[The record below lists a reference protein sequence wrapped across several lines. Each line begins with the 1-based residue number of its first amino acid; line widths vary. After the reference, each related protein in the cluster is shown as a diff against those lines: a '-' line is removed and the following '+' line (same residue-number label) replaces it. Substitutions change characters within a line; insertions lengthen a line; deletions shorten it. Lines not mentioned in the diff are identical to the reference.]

1 MTSMTKHTLIDCF
14 SLRAR
19 IGWQGLR
26 SDEFKTE
33 GPYLV
38 TGVDFHNGRVDWD
51 DCYHVTEERYAQDKG
66 IQLHEHDLLITKDG
80 TIGKT
85 AVVIDCPKKATL
97 NSGVFVVRAISNEVV
112 PEFLH
117 YVLHSHWFDLF
128 VRNVLTGSTI
138 KHLNQEKFYK
148 FSFEAPGVPIQKK
161 IVEVLES
168 VDTTINETR
177 DVLQKKLHV
186 RDGLIQALLQNG
198 IDKEGNIRSPET
210 HLYKESPIGLFPVD
224 WDIVQI
230 GTIASKVGSGATPRG
245 GESVYTN
252 EGVLFIRSQDVTHDG
267 LVLQDVARIPVSIH
281 NRMKRSR
288 VMRNDVLLNIT
299 GASIGRSC
307 VYDLEEAANVN
318 QHVCI
323 IRLDKDFDTAYL
335 LHKWLFSYGQR
346 QIRILM
352 TGSNREGLNFD
363 QIKKIYFPLIR
374 DVAEVNRISA
384 ILHSADEGIE
394 REKSTLKKYLS
405 IKHGLMQDLL
415 SNEVDVSEI
424 L

>member
-1 MTSMTKHTLIDCF
+1 MAEMTKHTLIDCF

-85 AVVIDCPKKATL
+85 AVVVDCPEKATL
-97 NSGVFVVRAISNEVV
+97 NSGVFVVRAINNEVV

-148 FSFEAPGVPIQKK
+148 FTFEAPDVPTQKK

-168 VDTTINETR
+168 IDAVIDKTREFIAKYTNIKAGMLHDLFETHLEGCAKKPLGEIANIQRGGSPRPIQDYITTAESGINWIKIGDTSPVSKYIESAKEKIIPAGVRHSRKVKPGDFVLSNSMSFGRPYILAIDGCVHDGWLVISDYEESLDIDYLYYVLCSHQVQKQLEQLAAGSTVQNLKSDTVKTVVIPVLEDIDAQKDLAETMALVDDKLANER
-177 DVLQKKLHV
+177 GYLAKLEKTKN
-186 RDGLIQALLQNG
+186 GLIQDLLQN
-198 IDKEGNIRSPET
+198 N
-210 HLYKESPIGLFPVD
+210 L
-224 WDIVQI
+224 
-230 GTIASKVGSGATPRG
+230 
-245 GESVYTN
+245 
-252 EGVLFIRSQDVTHDG
+252 
-267 LVLQDVARIPVSIH
+267 
-281 NRMKRSR
+281 
-288 VMRNDVLLNIT
+288 
-299 GASIGRSC
+299 
-307 VYDLEEAANVN
+307 
-318 QHVCI
+318 
-323 IRLDKDFDTAYL
+323 
-335 LHKWLFSYGQR
+335 
-346 QIRILM
+346 
-352 TGSNREGLNFD
+352 
-363 QIKKIYFPLIR
+363 
-374 DVAEVNRISA
+374 
-384 ILHSADEGIE
+384 
-394 REKSTLKKYLS
+394 
-405 IKHGLMQDLL
+405 
-415 SNEVDVSEI
+415 DVSVLKI
-424 L
+424 

>member
-38 TGVDFHNGRVDWD
+38 TGVDFHNGRVNWD

-85 AVVIDCPKKATL
+85 AVVIDCPEKATL
-97 NSGVFVVRAISNEVV
+97 NSGVFVVRAINNEVV

-148 FSFEAPGVPIQKK
+148 FSFEAPDVLTQKK

-168 VDTTINETR
+168 IDAVIDKTREVIQKYINIKTGMMFDLLKDYSEETFISLDTYAYFFNGDRSKNYPSASDIVSEGCAFINAGHLQDGKVNYEACDYITPQKFKSLHGAKIEQGDILYCLRGTLGKNAFIEEKVVDGTVASSLVVIRPHDINNKFLFYILNSYIEEKQRRAADNGTAQPNLSALSVAAFKVLAPSKPEQDHIVEVLETIDNSIEQER
-177 DVLQKKLHV
+177 DVL
-186 RDGLIQALLQNG
+186 
-198 IDKEGNIRSPET
+198 
-210 HLYKESPIGLFPVD
+210 
-224 WDIVQI
+224 
-230 GTIASKVGSGATPRG
+230 
-245 GESVYTN
+245 
-252 EGVLFIRSQDVTHDG
+252 
-267 LVLQDVARIPVSIH
+267 
-281 NRMKRSR
+281 
-288 VMRNDVLLNIT
+288 
-299 GASIGRSC
+299 
-307 VYDLEEAANVN
+307 
-318 QHVCI
+318 
-323 IRLDKDFDTAYL
+323 
-335 LHKWLFSYGQR
+335 
-346 QIRILM
+346 
-352 TGSNREGLNFD
+352 
-363 QIKKIYFPLIR
+363 
-374 DVAEVNRISA
+374 
-384 ILHSADEGIE
+384 
-394 REKSTLKKYLS
+394 KKYSLL
-405 IKHGLMQDLL
+405 KQGLMQDLL
-415 SNEVDVSEI
+415 SGKVDAGK
-424 L
+424 LK

>member
-1 MTSMTKHTLIDCF
+1 MTSMTKHTLVDCF

-85 AVVIDCPKKATL
+85 AVVVDCPDKATL
-97 NSGVFVVRAISNEVV
+97 NSGVFVVRAINNEVV

-148 FSFEAPGVPIQKK
+148 FSFEAPDVPTQKK

-168 VDTTINETR
+168 IDAVIDKTR
-177 DVLQKKLHV
+177 DLIEKYTSLMKGVVQDILTDNITDDNTVKMGTFSNALGGKRVPKGSELTIAKTSHPYIRV
-186 RDGLIQALLQNG
+186 RDMTKPKVVELTEDFMYVEESDFHKISRYIVDAGDLIISIVGTVGAVAL
-198 IDKEGNIRSPET
+198 
-210 HLYKESPIGLFPVD
+210 V
-224 WDIVQI
+224 
-230 GTIASKVGSGATPRG
+230 
-245 GESVYTN
+245 GES
-252 EGVLFIRSQDVTHDG
+252 
-267 LVLQDVARIPVSIH
+267 
-281 NRMKRSR
+281 
-288 VMRNDVLLNIT
+288 
-299 GASIGRSC
+299 
-307 VYDLEEAANVN
+307 
-318 QHVCI
+318 
-323 IRLDKDFDTAYL
+323 LDKANLTENCSKIVNIKGYNPEFLYYFL
-335 LHKWLFSYGQR
+335 KSEYGQKEIAGGTVGEV
-346 QIRILM
+346 QAKLPLKNILEIKVPILSEPEQEAIVEKLRIVDEKID
-352 TGSNREGLNFD
+352 REVQYYNKLEN
-363 QIKKIYFPLIR
+363 IK
-374 DVAEVNRISA
+374 A
-384 ILHSADEGIE
+384 
-394 REKSTLKKYLS
+394 
-405 IKHGLMQDLL
+405 GLMHDLL
-415 SNEVDVSEI
+415 SGMADVSTI
-424 L
+424 

>member
-66 IQLHEHDLLITKDG
+66 IQLYEHDLLITKDG

-85 AVVIDCPKKATL
+85 AVVIDCPEKATL
-97 NSGVFVVRAISNEVV
+97 NSGVFVVRAINNEVV

-148 FSFEAPGVPIQKK
+148 FSFEAPDVPTQKK

-168 VDTTINETR
+168 IDAVIDKTRET
-177 DVLQKKLHV
+177 VEKYECVKK
-186 RDGLIQALLQNG
+186 GLIFDLLTNG
-198 IDKEGNIRSPET
+198 IDESGVIRTLKT
-210 HLYKESPIGLFPVD
+210 HKYKESPVGLIPEEWVCKRFDKVMPLQRGFDLPGSKRIPGEYPVACSNG
-224 WDIVQI
+224 IVSYHASYTTKGPCVWTGRS
-230 GTIASKVGSGATPRG
+230 GTIGNVFYS
-245 GESVYTN
+245 EDN
-252 EGVLFIRSQDVTHDG
+252 CW
-267 LVLQDVARIPVSIH
+267 IH
-281 NRMKRSR
+281 NTSLWVTNFNGNNAKFIYYLLGNFHTAKWASGTG
-288 VMRNDVLLNIT
+288 VPTLNRNDLHYQMVALPTSVTEQVRIVERLSSIEVLLDN
-299 GASIGRSC
+299 
-307 VYDLEEAANVN
+307 
-318 QHVCI
+318 
-323 IRLDKDFDTAYL
+323 
-335 LHKWLFSYGQR
+335 
-346 QIRILM
+346 
-352 TGSNREGLNFD
+352 
-363 QIKKIYFPLIR
+363 
-374 DVAEVNRISA
+374 
-384 ILHSADEGIE
+384 
-394 REKSTLKKYLS
+394 EKEQLQKYLN
-405 IKHGLMQDLL
+405 IKNGLMSDLL
-415 SNEVDVSEI
+415 SGNGNIAV
-424 L
+424 LA

>member
-1 MTSMTKHTLIDCF
+1 MTSMTKHTQIDCF

-51 DCYHVTEERYAQDKG
+51 DCYHVTEERFAQDKG

-85 AVVIDCPKKATL
+85 AVVVDCPEKATL
-97 NSGVFVVRAISNEVV
+97 NSGVFVVRAINNEVL

-148 FSFEAPGVPIQKK
+148 FSFEAPDVPTQKK

-168 VDTTINETR
+168 IDAVINQTR
-177 DVLQKKLHV
+177 DVLQKRLCV
-186 RDGLIQALLQNG
+186 RDGLIQVLLQNG
-198 IDKEGNIRSPET
+198 IDASGNIRSPET
-210 HLYKESPIGLFPVD
+210 HQYKESPIGGFPIE
-224 WDIVQI
+224 WDIIQI
-230 GTIASKVGSGATPRG
+230 GMIAVKVGSGATPRG

-267 LVLQDVARIPVSIH
+267 LDVSQAAHIPPNIH
-281 NRMKRSR
+281 NRMKRSC
-288 VMRNDVLLNIT
+288 VKKNDVLLNIT

-307 VYDLEEAANVN
+307 VYDLDEEANVN

-323 IRLDKDFDTAYL
+323 IRMEKDFDTAYL
-335 LHKWLFSYGQR
+335 LHRWLFSYGQR
-346 QIRILM
+346 QIRVLM

-374 DVAEVNRISA
+374 DEAEVKRISA
-384 ILHSADEGIE
+384 VLQSADAEII
-394 REKSTLKKYLS
+394 REQSTLKKYMS
-405 IKHGLMQDLL
+405 IKQGLVHDLL
-415 SNEVDVSEI
+415 SNKIDVSNVI
-424 L
+424 

>member
-38 TGVDFHNGRVDWD
+38 TGVDFHNGRVNWD

-85 AVVIDCPKKATL
+85 AVVIDCPEKATL
-97 NSGVFVVRAISNEVV
+97 NSGVFVVRAINNEVV

-148 FSFEAPGVPIQKK
+148 FSFEAPDVPIQKK

-168 VDTTINETR
+168 IDAVIDKTREFITKYTNIKAGMLYDLFETQLEGYKTRPLGEIASIQRGGSPRPIQDFITDSEDGVNWIKIGDTSLISKYIVSAKEKIIPAGVR
-177 DVLQKKLHV
+177 HSRRVKPGDFVLSNSMSFGRPYIV
-186 RDGLIQALLQNG
+186 G
-198 IDKEGNIRSPET
+198 IDGC
-210 HLYKESPIGLFPVD
+210 V
-224 WDIVQI
+224 
-230 GTIASKVGSGATPRG
+230 
-245 GESVYTN
+245 
-252 EGVLFIRSQDVTHDG
+252 HDG
-267 LVLQDVARIPVSIH
+267 WLVISDYENLLDVNYLYYILCSHQVQKQLEALAAGSTVQNLKSDTVKKVVIPVPDDIDEQ
-281 NRMKRSR
+281 KRLAEVISSVDEKLDNER
-288 VMRNDVLLNIT
+288 TYL
-299 GASIGRSC
+299 SK
-307 VYDLEEAANVN
+307 LE
-318 QHVCI
+318 
-323 IRLDKDFDTAYL
+323 DT
-335 LHKWLFSYGQR
+335 KRG
-346 QIRILM
+346 
-352 TGSNREGLNFD
+352 
-363 QIKKIYFPLIR
+363 LIR
-374 DVAEVNRISA
+374 DFLEENYDISP
-384 ILHSADEGIE
+384 
-394 REKSTLKKYLS
+394 
-405 IKHGLMQDLL
+405 LL
-415 SNEVDVSEI
+415 
-424 L
+424 

>member
-1 MTSMTKHTLIDCF
+1 MTSMTKHTLVDCF

-85 AVVIDCPKKATL
+85 AVVVDCPEKATL
-97 NSGVFVVRAISNEVV
+97 NSGVFVVRAINNEVV

-148 FSFEAPGVPIQKK
+148 FSFEAPDVPTQKK

-168 VDTTINETR
+168 IDAVIDKTR
-177 DVLQKKLHV
+177 DLIQKYTSLMKGVVQDILTESINDENTVKMGTFANALGGKRIPKGSELTIAKTAHPYIRV
-186 RDGLIQALLQNG
+186 RDMTKPKVVELTDDFMYVEESDFHKISRYIVDAGDLIISIVGTVGAVALVGETL
-198 IDKEGNIRSPET
+198 DKANLTENCAKIANIKGYSPEF
-210 HLYKESPIGLFPVD
+210 LYYFLKSEYGQKE
-224 WDIVQI
+224 
-230 GTIASKVGSGATPRG
+230 IASGTVGEVQAKLPLKNILEIKVP
-245 GESVYTN
+245 
-252 EGVLFIRSQDVTHDG
+252 VLSMQEQEAVVEK
-267 LVLQDVARIPVSIH
+267 LRIV
-281 NRMKRSR
+281 
-288 VMRNDVLLNIT
+288 
-299 GASIGRSC
+299 
-307 VYDLEEAANVN
+307 
-318 QHVCI
+318 
-323 IRLDKDFDTAYL
+323 
-335 LHKWLFSYGQR
+335 
-346 QIRILM
+346 
-352 TGSNREGLNFD
+352 
-363 QIKKIYFPLIR
+363 
-374 DVAEVNRISA
+374 
-384 ILHSADEGIE
+384 DEKIE
-394 REKSTLKKYLS
+394 REVQYYNKMES
-405 IKHGLMQDLL
+405 IKAGMMHDLL
-415 SNEVDVSEI
+415 SGLVDVTMI
-424 L
+424 